1 MILESLLCG
10 TAGYALYRTF
20 AYDKHEERRLKSKVK
35 RNWKVL
41 MDSMGNSAENKIHQE
56 YEILNIFPKHYGF
69 DMVVSIPPAKK
80 FSDVV
85 DLLPLIEHFYRANV
99 MLNMSE
105 NKNTA
110 YVRVHFSNFEISPKD
125 KLRFDWFKT
134 FYNMSGCITKSGETL
149 NIDKISEIKS
159 HDNELVGYKIIS
171 KIPLGLNYDKIKD
184 SYDTI
189 TKTMGKCFFNFNY
202 KEMVLETSIIH
213 KRIEDNV
220 KFTPY
225 KVKPWELYISMGY
238 DWNPIILDYSMVAN
252 SLIGGTQGS
261 GKTNAIFSAFINLCN
276 QCNGDYYEDGFDLM
290 VSNLG
295 EKNDLRVFRDTKQCK
310 YYANSQAEVLSMLKY
325 LKKEMNRRNKLF
337 AEQES
342 FCFNIHQYNKL
353 IKDKSKQ
360 LKIIHLL
367 GDEIADLMSEDKD
380 DGKKEIQD
388 MLWDIIRKSR
398 SSGIYVT
405 VATQR
410 GSLANLSSEIKGQ
423 LANKICFSQPNTA
436 SALTIMSGEDI
447 AKRVMSLEKKRECL
461 VDYGEGIKV
470 AKTLYLDERMMEKLL
485 KDSITKENNK
495 LNLNLDGD
503 IVVSEL
509 PKTIENSENNDKNTK
524 EHKETSKKSK
534 KNRFTNLIE
543 NKNKKGEEE

>member
-1 MILESLLCG
+1 
-10 TAGYALYRTF
+10 
-20 AYDKHEERRLKSKVK
+20 
-35 RNWKVL
+35 
-41 MDSMGNSAENKIHQE
+41 
-56 YEILNIFPKHYGF
+56 
-69 DMVVSIPPAKK
+69 
-80 FSDVV
+80 
-85 DLLPLIEHFYRANV
+85 
-99 MLNMSE
+99 
-105 NKNTA
+105 
-110 YVRVHFSNFEISPKD
+110 
-125 KLRFDWFKT
+125 
-134 FYNMSGCITKSGETL
+134 
-149 NIDKISEIKS
+149 
-159 HDNELVGYKIIS
+159 
-171 KIPLGLNYDKIKD
+171 
-184 SYDTI
+184 
-189 TKTMGKCFFNFNY
+189 MGKCFFNFNY

-360 LKIIHLL
+360 LKVIHLL
-367 GDEIADLMSEDKD
+367 GDEIADLVSEDKD

-405 VATQR
+405 A
-410 GSLANLSSEIKGQ
+410 
-423 LANKICFSQPNTA
+423 
-436 SALTIMSGEDI
+436 
-447 AKRVMSLEKKRECL
+447 
-461 VDYGEGIKV
+461 
-470 AKTLYLDERMMEKLL
+470 
-485 KDSITKENNK
+485 
-495 LNLNLDGD
+495 
-503 IVVSEL
+503 VS
-509 PKTIENSENNDKNTK
+509 
-524 EHKETSKKSK
+524 
-534 KNRFTNLIE
+534 
-543 NKNKKGEEE
+543 